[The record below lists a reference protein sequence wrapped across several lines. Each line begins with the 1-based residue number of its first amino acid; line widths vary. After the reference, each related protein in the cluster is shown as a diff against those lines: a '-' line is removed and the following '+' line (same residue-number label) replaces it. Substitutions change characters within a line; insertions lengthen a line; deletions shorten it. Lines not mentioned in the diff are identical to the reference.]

1 VGVCVSLV
9 RRLRRRLSTPELYR
23 VVAAGLVLLG
33 LGTGVAALGT
43 ERHRA
48 GLIADVG
55 SVSGPLSMGAQD
67 LYRSLSDADA
77 TAATAFLA
85 NGVEPAGLRQRY
97 LDDVARATTALT
109 VALRDAG
116 DEDATL
122 LSVLADQLP
131 VYTGLV
137 ETARSYN
144 RLGVPLGG
152 AYLRE
157 ASGMMRQTLLPA
169 AQQLFDSAQR
179 RLIDAQRDAAG
190 FPWMVLLLGLVTVG
204 CLVAAQ
210 VLLRRRTNRV
220 FNVGLVAASAAAVL
234 LVTWS
239 SLALAAAGGRV
250 QAGHR
255 DGSAQV
261 SVLADARRAALQARA
276 DEALTLI
283 ARGSGGAFEKDF
295 AAGLGTLIGP
305 DGAGGGLL
313 DKALAQAPTAGD
325 RAVIAEAR
333 DHARQWRELHT
344 RVRALD
350 DGGDYDK
357 AVALAT
363 GSGADSPAT
372 AFGRLDTAMGTAL
385 AASNDRVDRQA
396 THAGTA
402 LAGLWVALVLLTA
415 GLVAAVVLGFRPRIG
430 EYR

>member
-1 VGVCVSLV
+1 MSLV
-9 RRLRRRLSTPELYR
+9 QRLRRRLTTPELYR
-23 VVAAGLVLLG
+23 LVAAGLVLLG
-33 LGTGVAALGT
+33 LGTGT
-43 ERHRA
+43 A
-48 GLIADVG
+48 GLIAERQRAALLADVG
-55 SVSGPLSMGAQD
+55 SVSGPLSVGAQD

-85 NGVEPAGLRQRY
+85 NGVEPAELRQRY

-131 VYTGLV
+131 IYTGLV

-157 ASGMMRQTLLPA
+157 ASGLMRQTLLPA

-179 RLIDAQRDAAG
+179 RLIAAQREAAG
-190 FPWMVLLLGLVTVG
+190 FPGVVLLLGLVTVG
-204 CLVAAQ
+204 SLVAAQ
-210 VLLRRRTNRV
+210 VLVRRRTNRV
-220 FNVGLVAASAAAVL
+220 LNVGLVAASAATGL

-239 SLALAAAGGRV
+239 SLALAAAGNRV
-250 QAGHR
+250 EAGHR

-261 SVLADARRAALQARA
+261 SMLADARRAALQARA

-283 ARGSGGAFEKDF
+283 ARGGGGAFEKDF

-305 DGAGGGLL
+305 DGTGGGLL
-313 DKALAQAPTAGD
+313 DKALTQAPTAGD
-325 RAVIAEAR
+325 RAVIEAAR
-333 DHARQWRELHT
+333 DHARQWRDLHA

-363 GSGADSPAT
+363 GTGADSPAT
-372 AFGRLDTAMGTAL
+372 AFSRLDIAMGTAL
-385 AASNDRVDRQA
+385 AVSNDRVDRQA
-396 THAGTA
+396 SHAGTA
-402 LAGLWVALVLLTA
+402 LTGLWAALVVLTA
-415 GLVAAVVLGFRPRIG
+415 GLVAAVIMGFRPRIG